1 MAHRKKERE
10 LAEVEL
16 PITPMLDMAFQLMVF
31 FIFTYHPSSLEMH
44 IDGKLLPPK
53 TEAAAPKD
61 AAPDP
66 KKTNTSTKKDTPDTG
81 EELIVIV
88 EALTD
93 KDKVDLADQG
103 SPKKI
108 SIFNPEIKNKTEVCN
123 RGDGVKAGLKKLEA
137 ELKKILDSNPGGVDI
152 DIQADG
158 KLKHKYFVQVYDI
171 CKLKYGVI
179 DRGGKE
185 VLVRIDGVKNKEK
198 NFSKVV
204 GFKNVGLIPPA
215 SAQGPADE

>member
-1 MAHRKKERE
+1 MRRRNKAG
-10 LAEVEL
+10 LAAEVEL
-16 PITPMLDMAFQLMVF
+16 PITPMLDMAFQLLVF
-31 FIFTYHPSSLEMH
+31 FIFTYHPSLLEMH

-53 TEAAAPKD
+53 TETAAPKD

-66 KKTNTSTKKDTPDTG
+66 NKTNTSTKKDTPDTG
-81 EELIVIV
+81 EELIVTV

-93 KDKVDLADQG
+93 KDKVDLKDQG

-108 SIFNPEIKNKTEVCN
+108 SIINPEIKSKTEVCN
-123 RGDGVKAGLKKLEA
+123 RGDGVELGLEKLET
-137 ELKKILDSNPGGVDI
+137 ELRKVLANNPGGADI

-158 KLKHKYFVQVYDI
+158 KLRHEFFIKVYDI

-179 DRGGKE
+179 NKGGKDF
-185 VLVRIDGVKNKEK
+185 LVKIDGRNRKEK
-198 NFSKVV
+198 DFSKVV

-215 SAQGPADE
+215 GPKGKSKE